1 MKTSLVKK
9 IIPVNFSLVSPLIL
23 TAIASAIYLAV
34 QLIRGVS
41 LTDGTH
47 ELQRIS
53 QIMNPYIPYLII
65 APMLFGILALI
76 IMKKSNP
83 IFDGIEKKSW
93 LVDELLD

>member
-9 IIPVNFSLVSPLIL
+9 IFLVIFSLVSPMIL

-41 LTDGTH
+41 LTDGMH

-53 QIMNPYIPYLII
+53 LSLNPYLPYLII
-65 APMLFGILALI
+65 VPMLLGILAFI
-76 IMKKSNP
+76 ISKKKKSNP
-83 IFDGIEKKSW
+83 NI
-93 LVDELLD
+93 

>member
-9 IIPVNFSLVSPLIL
+9 IFLVIFSLVSPMIL

-41 LTDGTH
+41 LTEGMQ

-53 QIMNPYIPYLII
+53 QSLNPYIPYLII
-65 APMLFGILALI
+65 VPMLLGILALVI
-76 IMKKSNP
+76 KKKSNP
-83 IFDGIEKKSW
+83 NI
-93 LVDELLD
+93 

>member
-53 QIMNPYIPYLII
+53 QSLNPYIPYLII
-65 APMLFGILALI
+65 VPMLLGILAFI
-76 IMKKSNP
+76 ISKKKKSNP
-83 IFDGIEKKSW
+83 NI
-93 LVDELLD
+93 